1 MQAKTRALLVAAG
14 LLLGGV
20 LAWRYYTHTGRPPT
34 PEVLPAVPPET
45 PTTPAQRQT
54 RDRYRDEQF
63 GFEVPAPRGWYNE
76 TGGELRKQFAGARG
90 ALVREGTQGRVS
102 VMIEALA
109 LPPGSKP
116 DVAGF
121 LAAMRRSLS
130 GGPGTQVTDVGVIQV
145 AGAPTAALTTAT
157 RAPQGQH
164 WTRHVWIFGPRAQVH
179 LSCAD
184 SAGTFTATQKA
195 FAEILRGFTWTS
207 SPPASS

>member
-20 LAWRYYTHTGRPPT
+20 LAWRYYAHPGQPT
-34 PEVLPAVPPET
+34 VPQALPAAPPEVE
-45 PTTPAQRQT
+45 TTPAQRQT

-63 GFEVPAPRGWYNE
+63 GFEIPAPPGWHNE

-109 LPPGSKP
+109 LPPGKKP

-130 GGPGTQVTDVGVIQV
+130 DGPGTQVTDVGVIQV
-145 AGAPTAALTTAT
+145 AGSPTAALTTST
-157 RAPQGQH
+157 RAPQGRH
-164 WTRHVWIFGPRAQVH
+164 WTRHVWIFGPQAQVH

-184 SAGTFTATQKA
+184 SAGTFTTTRQT

-207 SPPASS
+207 PPAS

>member
-1 MQAKTRALLVAAG
+1 VAA
-14 LLLGGV
+14 
-20 LAWRYYTHTGRPPT
+20 
-34 PEVLPAVPPET
+34 
-45 PTTPAQRQT
+45 TPAQRQT
-54 RDRYRDEQF
+54 RDRYRDGQF
-63 GFEVPAPRGWYNE
+63 GFEIPAPPGWSNE

-90 ALVREGTQGRVS
+90 ALVREGVQGRVA

-109 LPPGSKP
+109 LPPGAKP

-145 AGAPTAALTTAT
+145 AGAPTAALTTTT
-157 RAPQGQH
+157 RAPRGQM
-164 WTRHVWIFGPRAQVH
+164 WTRHVWIFGPHVQVH

-184 SAGTFTATQKA
+184 GAGTSTETRKA

-207 SPPASS
+207 PPPASS